1 MKIGGGERR
10 SWQREKKEK
19 IEFGGNRC
27 GSLWEEIRSNRKI
40 REGERERERER
51 GRGRG
56 RGKKESGKKN
66 GEASREARGG
76 GSKAL
81 IGSYILLRFSVQ
93 STSM

>member
-40 REGERERERER
+40 REGEREREREGEGEGE
-51 GRGRG
+51 GRRKVERRMVRLQGR
-56 RGKKESGKKN
+56 
-66 GEASREARGG
+66 REGGVAR
-76 GSKAL
+76 L
-81 IGSYILLRFSVQ
+81 
-93 STSM
+93 